1 MYISI
6 SRWTKN
12 CQKNWKETETLSSNA
27 HDVKLMTPSSSSSR
41 HLQIKPVHKSPVCL
55 AGTVSIL
62 ISIIPFICTTAR
74 PATHL
79 LETMK
84 VLLFAEKFF
93 FFIAL
98 SLPRAHFSTHV
109 DVCNQSQAKS
119 LNLTLLELQISAFYF
134 PTFELHC
141 IRSGGW
147 LVTINFPSPP

>member
-1 MYISI
+1 
-6 SRWTKN
+6 
-12 CQKNWKETETLSSNA
+12 
-27 HDVKLMTPSSSSSR
+27 MTPSSSSSR

-74 PATHL
+74 PANHL

-84 VLLFAEKFF
+84 VLLFDENFF

-119 LNLTLLELQISAFYF
+119 VNFTPLEFHIFQYIETFYSFRTYYFSRCNHNSRNNSRNSQISIYHFCLHSAGKGCYF
-134 PTFELHC
+134 F
-141 IRSGGW
+141 
-147 LVTINFPSPP
+147 